1 MQTLSPTQE
10 YYLCAVNNKGNPK
23 SLKSDEVTACLLVGG
38 IAELVEQG
46 LIARDEKK
54 RFVVVGAWDGS
65 PLYLKPLYETLA
77 SFKKPKSI
85 KGLAE
90 SYLLGLNHK
99 LPDELMATIGASLA
113 AANCADELTEQGL
126 LKNKAKYAPKPEAVM
141 RVIEKVCAEFL
152 EESAATDETLCLAA
166 FLDKSGLIRD
176 YFSKVEKETLK
187 KRLKEVRESE
197 ASASVKQVLDEI
209 TTVYGVIAITVN
221 AGA

>member
-1 MQTLSPTQE
+1 MQTLSYTQE
-10 YYLCAVNNKGNPK
+10 YYLCAVNDKGNPK
-23 SLKSDEVTACLLVGG
+23 SFKSDEVAACLLVGG

-54 RFVVVGAWDGS
+54 RFVVVRPWDDS
-65 PLYLKPLYETLA
+65 LPYLKPLYEALA
-77 SFKKPKSI
+77 SFKKPKNI

-99 LPDELMATIGASLA
+99 LPDELMATIGASLV
-113 AANCADELTEQGL
+113 AANCADELTDQGL
-126 LKNKAKYAPKPEAVM
+126 LKNKTRYAPKPEAVT
-141 RVIEKVCAEFL
+141 RAIEKLRAEFL
-152 EESAATDETLCLAA
+152 EEGVVADETLCLAA

-187 KRLKEVRESE
+187 KRLREVRERE

-209 TTVYGVIAITVN
+209 TAVYAVITITVN
-221 AGA
+221 AVT